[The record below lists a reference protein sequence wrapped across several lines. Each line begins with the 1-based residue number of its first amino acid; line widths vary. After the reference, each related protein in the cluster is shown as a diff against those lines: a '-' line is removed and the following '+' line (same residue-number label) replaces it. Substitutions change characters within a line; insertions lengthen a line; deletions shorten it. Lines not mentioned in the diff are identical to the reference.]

1 MDLKRIFRG
10 WVLAILFVA
19 IILVILYKLVNTGP
33 EYKLVPTS
41 QAIAAIQSG
50 NVKSV
55 TLTDVDQT
63 IQLTTKSGANWE
75 SSWVGAQGTQLADDL
90 QAQVAKHTLP
100 ASAYTVKV
108 PKSSSFWTLIFS
120 YLPFLIIFLLF
131 MVFLN
136 QMQGGGSRVMN
147 FGKSKAK
154 LITKDT
160 PKTSFAD
167 VAGADEAIEE
177 LQEIK
182 EFLQSPGK
190 FQAIGAKIPKGVL
203 LYGPPGTGKTLL
215 ARAVAGEA
223 GVPFYSI
230 SGSDFVEMFVGVGA
244 SRVRDLFEQA
254 KANAPAIVFVDE
266 IDAVG
271 RHRGAGFGGGHDE
284 REQTL
289 NQLLVELD
297 GFDTKGGV
305 IVIAATNRPDILDP
319 ALLRPGRFDRQIVVA
334 QPDLAGRKGIL
345 RVHARGKPF
354 APDVDLDIIARR
366 TPGFTG
372 ADLANVINEGALL
385 TARANQTQI
394 QMASLE
400 EAIDRVTA
408 GPKRKSVL
416 LSEKERK
423 IIAYHEGGHA
433 LVGHALPNADPVH
446 KITIIPRGRALGYT
460 AAAPAEDKFLVSRAE
475 MMDQLA
481 MLLGGRTS
489 EELVFHEPTTGAAN
503 DIEKAS
509 SIARAMIVEYG
520 MSERLGARKFGT
532 GDGEPFLGRE
542 MSHARDYSEE
552 IASAIDDEVRR
563 LIESAHDEA
572 WEILVQYRDVLDHLV
587 LQLMEHETLSRN
599 QVLEIFAPVHKRP
612 SRGSYTGYGK
622 RLPSEKPPVLTPKEL
637 ALTAATDGNMSQSLG
652 NGQSSAA
659 GLPAAPPPP
668 GSAGFGSPLG
678 GGNPLG
684 GGSPL
689 GGGTPL
695 GGQAGQPAQPGQGTQ
710 SGQGWNGHD
719 GQSGENGTSD
729 SEGH

>member
-33 EYKLVPTS
+33 QYTLVPTS
-41 QAIAAIQSG
+41 QAIAAIQQG
-50 NVKSV
+50 DVKSV

-75 SSWVGAQGTQLADDL
+75 ASWVGAQGTIIATDL
-90 QAQVAKHTLP
+90 QKQVNAGTLP
-100 ASAYTVKV
+100 KNAYTVKV

-160 PKTSFAD
+160 PKTTFAD
-167 VAGADEAIEE
+167 IAGADEAIEE

-394 QMASLE
+394 QMAALE

-408 GPKRKSVL
+408 GPKRKSL
-416 LSEKERK
+416 ILAEKERK

-481 MLLGGRTS
+481 MLLGGRTA

-509 SIARAMIVEYG
+509 SIARAMVTEYG

-572 WEILVQYRDVLDHLV
+572 WEILVLYRDVLDNLV
-587 LQLMEHETLSRN
+587 LQLMEHETLSRQ

-622 RLPSEKPPVLTPKEL
+622 RLPSDRPPVLTPKEL
-637 ALTAATDGNMSQSLG
+637 ALTAASDSRDLPQALG
-652 NGQSSAA
+652 NGQGASAT
-659 GLPAAPPPP
+659 GL
-668 GSAGFGSPLG
+668 SAGPAPQAGGFANPLG
-678 GGNPLG
+678 GGNPFG
-684 GGSPL
+684 GANPL
-689 GGGTPL
+689 GGGNPFDTKP
-695 GGQAGQPAQPGQGTQ
+695 GADPAGTERPDDAGT
-710 SGQGWNGHD
+710 GD
-719 GQSGENGTSD
+719 G
-729 SEGH
+729 EGH